1 MNRFFSI
8 LIMILFLF
16 VTPCFAD
23 DVIEFS
29 ADKMN
34 GVTAEN
40 ADYTKLS
47 GNAKIKTSD
56 MEISADTIELSGKDF
71 RYIKASG
78 KVSGKN
84 SKEQLDFTCGQL
96 NYDRIEKIAVFTGD
110 VNLIDGQNDVVAD
123 AQRIEYR
130 EKTGIA
136 LMQIEV
142 KIVQKDNVC
151 SCAFATYRKNQ
162 KMLEMTGNPQ
172 VVRGKDTFRAQEIT
186 FNLDTEEITLDG
198 RVRGNVTET
207 SESKDN
213 PKTSEPVEVTEPAE
227 TVGTT
232 ESAEEPEITEPGNP
246 PENEESS
253 ETTKKTSKKGRLLK
267 NGKNQVQ
274 EE

>member
-8 LIMILFLF
+8 LILILFLF
-16 VTPCFAD
+16 VIPSFAD

-71 RYIKASG
+71 RYIKATG

-142 KIVQKDNVC
+142 KIVQKDNIC
-151 SCAFATYRKNQ
+151 TCAFATYRKNQ

-198 RVRGNVTET
+198 RVRGSVTES

-213 PKTSEPVEVTEPAE
+213 SK
-227 TVGTT
+227 TT
-232 ESAEEPEITEPGNP
+232 ESTEKK
-246 PENEESS
+246 ETS
-253 ETTKKTSKKGRLLK
+253 ETTNKASNKGKLL
-267 NGKNQVQ
+267 NNNQEEQNQEIVQ